1 LPTST
6 TAPAT
11 STTSPNYS
19 NAAPAGYSGV
29 APEGQRSAVIV
40 QGYHDFKYGD
50 FTLTAYGCF
59 RSNLNN
65 RVLCDFDA
73 SRQTSGQLGANIW
86 GGIALVDDGG
96 KVTARHDAFFLFDD
110 GSQAPSAYLSP
121 KPVRMIMEFDDIN
134 PRFTAVSLVS
144 GQDRATGI
152 PITMVD
158 ASQGGMA
165 IPARGGAA
173 AAAAQPAQGQQA
185 QGQQPAAP
193 GTAAPGTPTTA
204 TNATDKASQAVA
216 NANDKKA
223 KAMSLWQQLKAA
235 AQSQSQPQQQQPHQ

>member
-1 LPTST
+1 LPTSAA
-6 TAPAT
+6 APAT

-19 NAAPAGYSGV
+19 NGGSNGYSGV

-40 QGYHDFKYGD
+40 QGYHDFKAGD
-50 FTLTAYGCF
+50 FTLTSFGCF

-65 RVLCDFDA
+65 RVLCDFDV
-73 SRQTSGQLGANIW
+73 SRQTAGQLGANIW
-86 GGIALVDDGG
+86 GQIAVVDDGG
-96 KVTARHDAFFLFDD
+96 KVTYRHDAFFLFDD

-121 KPVRMIMEFDDIN
+121 KPVRMIIEFDDIN
-134 PRFTAVSLVS
+134 PRFANVSLVN
-144 GQDRATGI
+144 GQDRASGI

-173 AAAAQPAQGQQA
+173 PAGQPAQA
-185 QGQQPAAP
+185 QGQQQQAAA

-204 TNATDKASQAVA
+204 ANATDKASQAVN

-223 KAMSLWQQLKAA
+223 KALSLWQQLKAA
-235 AQSQSQPQQQQPHQ
+235 TQTQGQTQQQPHQ

>member
-6 TAPAT
+6 AAPAT

-19 NAAPAGYSGV
+19 NGGSSGYSGV

-40 QGYHDFKYGD
+40 QGYHDFKAGD
-50 FTLTAYGCF
+50 FTLTSFGCF

-65 RVLCDFDA
+65 RVLCDFDV
-73 SRQTSGQLGANIW
+73 SRQTAGQLGANIW
-86 GGIALVDDGG
+86 GQIAVVDDGG
-96 KVTARHDAFFLFDD
+96 KVTYRHDAFFLFDD

-121 KPVRMIMEFDDIN
+121 KPVRMIIEFDDIN
-134 PRFTAVSLVS
+134 PRFANVSLVN
-144 GQDRATGI
+144 GQDRAPGI

-173 AAAAQPAQGQQA
+173 PAGQPAQGQQ
-185 QGQQPAAP
+185 QQAAA
-193 GTAAPGTPTTA
+193 GTPAPGTPTTA
-204 TNATDKASQAVA
+204 ANATDKASQAVN

-223 KAMSLWQQLKAA
+223 KALSLWQQLKAA
-235 AQSQSQPQQQQPHQ
+235 TQTQGQTQQQPHQ